1 MSGEVTEWWNFQS
14 MMASNTIGYI
24 RYVVKRH
31 VLKHS
36 LFEAYSFRTHTF
48 PHHLSAKVWT
58 WIAKMVVWCSEPKG
72 AQRSACSQHQKQD
85 KNMNFTAGV
94 CCTLCW
100 STQNRCHICLPSV
113 QDNVTLRTNCKC
125 LTPECIVITPGCNEM
140 ALYIINFYRLW
151 LVPYYTIQR
160 TSCSFMFQLCE
171 SKMLWRQGNWVVW
184 SLCWED
190 KHGQDQNRCLRP
202 SFATVQP
209 CFSPMS
215 NKVISASHRNYP
227 SYIQMAG
234 RRHQHTALRALQAKE
249 KEKTAHHGP
258 KAWGLMH
265 RRSAGCS
272 EFWPSQ
278 SSQKP

>member
-1 MSGEVTEWWNFQS
+1 MLWDNHWLAMPGEVTEWWNFQS

-48 PHHLSAKVWT
+48 PHHVSAKVWT

-113 QDNVTLRTNCKC
+113 HDNVTLRTNCKC
-125 LTPECIVITPGCNEM
+125 LTPECIVITPECNEM
-140 ALYIINFYRLW
+140 ALYIYI
-151 LVPYYTIQR
+151 YYEMVCKRDGESSEDPFSTGLFIGWWSTSLPFMTFSRHYLQR
-160 TSCSFMFQLCE
+160 CRGS
-171 SKMLWRQGNWVVW
+171 
-184 SLCWED
+184 
-190 KHGQDQNRCLRP
+190 
-202 SFATVQP
+202 
-209 CFSPMS
+209 
-215 NKVISASHRNYP
+215 
-227 SYIQMAG
+227 
-234 RRHQHTALRALQAKE
+234 ALRMILE
-249 KEKTAHHGP
+249 G
-258 KAWGLMH
+258 
-265 RRSAGCS
+265 R
-272 EFWPSQ
+272 
-278 SSQKP
+278 